1 LFDFD
6 FTRTGTTNGKYTF
19 EFDSDGFKDEQAK
32 LIKELIKKDE
42 EVNQKLWH
50 AKTYLEHQ
58 TGEFADAVKSKLES
72 AERGYTI
79 RAQQYDTG
87 AFQHIMSL
95 VHSIK
100 DMHKREYEIQYK
112 ESMDDNELK

>member
-1 LFDFD
+1 MFDFD
-6 FTRTGTTNGKYTF
+6 FTRTGTTSGKYTF
-19 EFDSDGFKDEQAK
+19 KFDSDDFKNQQAK
-32 LIKELIKKDE
+32 RIKELIKKDQ

-58 TGEFADAVKSKLES
+58 TGEFADAVKSKLEA

-79 RAQQYDTG
+79 RDQQYDIQ

-95 VHSIK
+95 MHSIK
-100 DMHKREYEIQYK
+100 DIHKREYEIQYK
-112 ESMDDNELK
+112 ESMNDSELK